1 MLAIQKE
8 LGNVLEDAQR
18 SRERGARR
26 TQEDE
31 ESQILC
37 ERCER
42 LEDKRVSVVCSVTS
56 SIPIT
61 PSHSSTGQL
70 RCRAI
75 TFPRREVMGS
85 VRVREMR

>member
-31 ESQILC
+31 GSQVLC

-42 LEDKRVSVVCSVTS
+42 LEDKRVSVVCSAT

-70 RCRAI
+70 RCRSI
-75 TFPRREVMGS
+75 TFPRREVMGI